1 MGRGKKEQKDV
12 RNWSFSKD
20 DRTCAVFSV
29 SSHGSPS
36 GEKSCLGR
44 TCKHLCDAKHVL
56 KFYLP
61 PLGSNIM

>member
-44 TCKHLCDAKHVL
+44 TCVLCDAKHVL